1 MKVGDLVR
9 VTSNSILWKEGD
21 VGIILESVRSYSG
34 GSFWILFNGRKR
46 RMSALSFKVI
56 SKS

>member
-9 VTSNSILWKEGD
+9 VATDSFLWKEGD
-21 VGIILESVRSYSG
+21 VGIILESVYSG
-34 GSFWILFNGRKR
+34 GAFWILLNGRKS